1 MALPCHLTPRSTQR
15 EGRDLRRSHTAKLEV
30 DGENTTGALRSYARD
45 GMSARVATD
54 GRGDTTAPCVA
65 EETRRQAAR
74 RLCPIVSELR
84 LTAHCDAVSVGGWL
98 GGPLLRVGTG
108 SARTVSRGTGPPNG
122 ASDWS
127 QISAGY
133 RLSVTAV
140 EVVSANPY
148 LARITTR

>member
-1 MALPCHLTPRSTQR
+1 MTPWATTSVGRSPA
-15 EGRDLRRSHTAKLEV
+15 RSSSRYEV
-30 DGENTTGALRSYARD
+30 DPRRAEGPFWT
-45 GMSARVATD
+45 VTD
-54 GRGDTTAPCVA
+54 GRG
-65 EETRRQAAR
+65 R
-74 RLCPIVSELR
+74 RLSGPRTLVHS
-84 LTAHCDAVSVGGWL
+84 AHCDAVSVGGWL

-108 SARTVSRGTGPPNG
+108 GARTVSRGTGPPNG